1 MIGASVGLTVAV
13 REGETVR
20 DASDHLVFRLLT
32 RNPNLDRS
40 GGADAGLAPAALGFA
55 S

>member
-1 MIGASVGLTVAV
+1 MIAASVGLTVAV
-13 REGETVR
+13 REAETVG
-20 DASDHLVFRLLT
+20 DASDHVVLPPLT